1 MKAAEIINM
10 RHGWEQPQEI
20 RNMRKVELAEDCE
33 HTLKDMQQFN
43 IDRYFNLLR
52 MKGYEVKP
60 RYDKQR
66 KLVGYTVGKNASVF
80 KASEIGRKYM
90 VSKIEDTWM
99 KLHPKPTQVK
109 TKPVSPSVASTPRQ
123 FVLSFRLQQ
132 HHNQR
137 RNLKLHKRHSQS
149 TLAMKSKRCGFRTL
163 SKMSLLMRFRF
174 QRIMILRQQRMSLM

>member
-1 MKAAEIINM
+1 MQ
-10 RHGWEQPQEI
+10 HGWKQSQEI

-90 VSKIEDTWM
+90 VSKIEDTWK
-99 KLHPKPTQVK
+99 KLYSQPTQVK
-109 TKPVSPSVASTPRQ
+109 AKPVSPSVASAPRPVRPIVQTPTA
-123 FVLSFRLQQ
+123 
-132 HHNQR
+132 
-137 RNLKLHKRHSQS
+137 SQPKAQVQPS
-149 TLAMKSKRCGFRTL
+149 KTAFQISIGNEVKRCGFRTL
-163 SKMSLLMRFRF
+163 SKMSLIMRFRF
-174 QRIMILRQQRMSLM
+174 QRTMILRQQRMLLM